1 MNFIHVCADM
11 VLFTDM
17 GCFFLSVE
25 YVEQILCLI
34 RYFWDWQNYRY
45 WKSSNCATLFLF
57 IQDWCSIL
65 ASPKWTE
72 KFPIIGTSKCSVSF
86 AIDML
91 SKNHDHSTFFPS
103 LLGVLWINLH
113 FCLFRSHSNSTCT
126 VEFDEAD
133 NCNHYDETE
142 VSNCTF

>member
-1 MNFIHVCADM
+1 MGFYYAKNLAHLIMVDNNFYAIILNNELWHVCANM

-17 GCFFLSVE
+17 GCFFLLVE
-25 YVEQILCLI
+25 HVEQILCLI

-91 SKNHDHSTFFPS
+91 SKSHDHSTFFPS
-103 LLGVLWINLH
+103 LLGV
-113 FCLFRSHSNSTCT
+113 FVDKF
-126 VEFDEAD
+126 
-133 NCNHYDETE
+133 
-142 VSNCTF
+142 TFLSL